1 MFAPLGAADLAPEV
15 GAKQG
20 ARIGPGALPMLRAQ
34 PSVKC
39 GARRVARGAIA
50 CRQWRPEWA
59 NKSGETPLTRI
70 PIDPD
75 TIRALAAVLVETGL
89 TEIEIADKDSR
100 IRVVRGGG
108 PVPTTVVPVAAPT
121 AAAAP
126 SLAALTQDAA
136 AHPGAVNSPM
146 VGVAYLSPEP
156 GAAQFVSV
164 GQQVTAGQTLLLI
177 EAMKTF
183 NQIKAPKAG
192 TVTAILVQSGA
203 PVEYGEVLVI
213 LE

>member
-1 MFAPLGAADLAPEV
+1 
-15 GAKQG
+15 
-20 ARIGPGALPMLRAQ
+20 
-34 PSVKC
+34 
-39 GARRVARGAIA
+39 
-50 CRQWRPEWA
+50 
-59 NKSGETPLTRI
+59 LTRI

-108 PVPTTVVPVAAPT
+108 LAATVVPVAASAVVAPAVP
-121 AAAAP
+121 AAVVR
-126 SLAALTQDAA
+126 DVA
-136 AHPGAVNSPM
+136 AHPGAVVSPM
-146 VGVAYLSPEP
+146 VGVAYLAPEP
-156 GAAQFVSV
+156 GAPPFVNV
-164 GQQVTAGQTLLLI
+164 GQQVIAGQTLLLI

-192 TVTAILVQSGA
+192 TVAAILVQTGA
-203 PVEYGEVLVI
+203 PVEYGEVLII